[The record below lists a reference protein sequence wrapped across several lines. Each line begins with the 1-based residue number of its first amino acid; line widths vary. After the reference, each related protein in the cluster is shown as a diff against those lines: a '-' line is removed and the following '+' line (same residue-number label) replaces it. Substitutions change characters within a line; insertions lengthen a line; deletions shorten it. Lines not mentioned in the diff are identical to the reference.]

1 MMQMGLFHLFLL
13 FLFHSLQLSL
23 LLLFS
28 PSEGFNAFTPA
39 GAAVATAI
47 LEIMAELH
55 FVLKLCASLL
65 TWWRILSITLP
76 TSSILSHPE
85 FQPPHSLVEVN
96 QAIKA

>member
-1 MMQMGLFHLFLL
+1 MQMGLFHPFLL

-55 FVLKLCASLL
+55 FVLEDSDEKCREIQSQ
-65 TWWRILSITLP
+65 
-76 TSSILSHPE
+76 E
-85 FQPPHSLVEVN
+85 
-96 QAIKA
+96 